1 MALRFILDMVFFSCQ
16 ACKKMLNG
24 KGSSCCCRTVLWVAF
39 AKSMID
45 FIFYMC
51 HNQRIRNKF
60 CLSRRSFWRLHGCIH
75 CIHFLPPLRFR
86 QGRLARSESN
96 SRVWLSRKRLGCRVA
111 TWMRLFTIMRN
122 EKPLADSWL
131 GLVRVNR
138 SHGGR
143 SAAASRD
150 WPQVM
155 NHWWCKLKVTITT
168 QRLAVRWIKKSY
180 LLHGR
185 KSFPKRQ
192 TFRYS
197 QVTVTCQWSTTR
209 RVTHWHWHVSR
220 LRLGLSQ
227 SPGKR

>member
-24 KGSSCCCRTVLWVAF
+24 KGSSCCFRTVLWVAF

-51 HNQRIRNKF
+51 HNQRIWNKL
-60 CLSRRSFWRLHGCIH
+60 CLSRRSFWRLQGCIH
-75 CIHFLPPLRFR
+75 CMHFLPPSRLRRRR
-86 QGRLARSESN
+86 QARSESS
-96 SRVWLSRKRLGCRVA
+96 SRGWLSRKRLGCRVA
-111 TWMRLFTIMRN
+111 TWIRFFTIMIN
-122 EKPLADSWL
+122 ENSLAYSWL
-131 GLVRVNR
+131 GLVRIMVVAAR
-138 SHGGR
+138 PHHVTGR
-143 SAAASRD
+143 TCRA
-150 WPQVM
+150 VM

-168 QRLAVRWIKKSY
+168 QRLAVRWIKKSD